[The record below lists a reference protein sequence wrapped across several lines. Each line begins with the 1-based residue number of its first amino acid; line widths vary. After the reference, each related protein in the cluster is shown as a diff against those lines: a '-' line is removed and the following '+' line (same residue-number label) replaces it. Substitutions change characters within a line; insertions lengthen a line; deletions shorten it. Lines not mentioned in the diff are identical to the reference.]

1 MVRDARKAIIANDG
15 AALRDAIRR
24 GADVN
29 GMIPGRVEGTG
40 ARERLTL
47 LSLAAYKGLPG
58 ICEVLLA
65 EGADINMQS
74 TGDSYFAIHEAAHN
88 CSTACLCLLLR
99 AGADVNAR
107 GNNGATP
114 LHIASEA
121 GHVDAAKVLIAA
133 GGHLEARTKINSTP
147 LRFALRRGHREVALT
162 LLRAGAAVTALRAAW
177 IKPENKVLHDYMI
190 DIIHDGGW
198 NARVERHRR
207 PLMSIL
213 SNLAL
218 PHDALVV
225 VLSFWS
231 PPGGR

>member
-1 MVRDARKAIIANDG
+1 MEDAQRAIVANDED
-15 AALRDAIRR
+15 ALRDAIRR

-133 GGHLEARTKINSTP
+133 GANLEVRDGRGHTP
-147 LRFALRRGHREVALT
+147 LRCAIYFGHRELALT
-162 LLRAGAAVTALRAAW
+162 LLRAGAPITALPMKW
-177 IKPENKVLHDYMI
+177 IKPENEALHDYMV
-190 DIIHDGGW
+190 DIIDTGGW
-198 NARVERHRR
+198 DAKVERHRR

-218 PHDALVV
+218 PHDALLTI
-225 VLSFWS
+225 LSFWS
-231 PPGGR
+231 PPGGH